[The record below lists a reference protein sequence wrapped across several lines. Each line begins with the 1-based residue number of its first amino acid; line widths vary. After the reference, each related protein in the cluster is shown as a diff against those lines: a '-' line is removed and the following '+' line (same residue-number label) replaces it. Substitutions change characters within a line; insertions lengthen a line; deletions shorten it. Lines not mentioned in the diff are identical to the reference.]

1 MTRSSLSR
9 NHRERRRAGVQPRRV
24 MIRHL
29 AQPATRLFARPAT
42 HATARLAAVLFLLAG
57 LGTAVAV
64 FASSGDETRTG
75 AIAGTVRDT
84 AGGPLAGA
92 SVLVATTPLAAL
104 SGVDGSFRIDGL
116 SAGSYT
122 IEVRLA
128 GYRPGRVTDLRVK
141 PGATVQTEVRLEPED
156 AGAISPA
163 TDQSAEPRAFTESA
177 KARAETE
184 TKRGI
189 GATLDALRSLA
200 APYASPP
207 RPSSAAEKGSGH
219 MELHEG
225 FMPPSPALDWA
236 PRLAP
241 PPPVVPATGGSR
253 PPNDEAFDSMFFRH
267 YGVNPFV
274 PADED
279 SLSTFALDVDAAS
292 YTLTRR
298 YLDLGRLPDPAA
310 VRVEEFVNYLPQGYP
325 EFEDE
330 DFRIFLDGAPSP
342 FGPGYQLVRV
352 GLKARTVSE
361 RARPPLNLT
370 FVIDGSGSMAR
381 EDRLGLVQASLRM
394 LVDELRDGDRVGI
407 VMFQT
412 DARAILEPIILGS
425 HARAECR
432 DGDHHR
438 GWSPF
443 DRHDDDRCEHGWSPS
458 GRQQV
463 LEAIDRLVAGGSTN
477 AEGGLLLG
485 YDMAR
490 RSFRSA
496 ASNRVILCSD
506 GVANEGRTGAESI
519 LARVRDEADK
529 GIRLTAVGCG
539 MGNYNDVLLE
549 QLADRGD
556 GNYFYVDDL
565 SEARRVLVD
574 GLTGT
579 LLTVAEDAKVQVAFD
594 PARVL
599 RYRLLGFENRD
610 VADRDF
616 RNDRVDAGEVGP
628 GHEVTALYEVKLA
641 PAAREGRLAT
651 VRVRYARPREE
662 AGGRRDVREIA
673 AVLDSRQL
681 CRRFESA
688 SPLFRLDAAA
698 AEFAEILRG
707 SYWAKESR
715 PADVTPVARR
725 AAEDLRRA
733 SWGGVDP
740 RAADAAAELVS
751 MLEQAGRLQ
760 GQLSRNEEE

>member
-1 MTRSSLSR
+1 MTRSSLPHTHRRSR
-9 NHRERRRAGVQPRRV
+9 VATQLP
-24 MIRHL
+24 
-29 AQPATRLFARPAT
+29 AQLLTFLF
-42 HATARLAAVLFLLAG
+42 LLLAG
-57 LGTAVAV
+57 LGAAVVV
-64 FASSGDETRTG
+64 FASSGADTRNG

-92 SVLVATTPLAAL
+92 SVLVATTPLATL
-104 SGVDGSFRIDGL
+104 SGIDGSFRIDGL
-116 SAGSYT
+116 SAGSYALD
-122 IEVRLA
+122 VRLA
-128 GYRPGRVTDLRVK
+128 GYRPARLSDVRVK
-141 PGATVQTEVRLEPED
+141 PGDTVHAEVRLEREG
-156 AGAISPA
+156 AGVALPGTDPQAI
-163 TDQSAEPRAFTESA
+163 TGSA
-177 KARAETE
+177 KTRAETE
-184 TKRGI
+184 TKRDNG
-189 GATLDALRSLA
+189 GSLDILHSS
-200 APYASPP
+200 ASPDASSP
-207 RPSSAAEKGSGH
+207 SHSRPEEIGSGRQ
-219 MELHEG
+219 ELR
-225 FMPPSPALDWA
+225 MSIMKPPSASDRA
-236 PRLAP
+236 SGLAP
-241 PPPVVPATGGSR
+241 LSPIVPTTGGSR
-253 PPNDEAFDSMFFRH
+253 LPNDEAFDSMFFRH

-298 YLDLGRLPDPAA
+298 YLGLGRLPDPAA

-330 DFRIFLDGAPSP
+330 DFRIFLEGAPSP
-342 FGPGYQLVRV
+342 FGPGYQLLRV

-394 LVDELRDGDRVGI
+394 LVDKLRDGDRVGM
-407 VMFQT
+407 VLFQT
-412 DARAILEPIILGS
+412 DARVILDPVILGT
-425 HARAECR
+425 HPRVEC
-432 DGDHHR
+432 GNSDHHR
-438 GWSPF
+438 DWSPF
-443 DRHDDDRCEHGWSPS
+443 DKHHDDRCEHGWSPS
-458 GRQQV
+458 GRQLV
-463 LEAIDRLVAGGSTN
+463 LDAIDRLVAGGSTN
-477 AEGGLLLG
+477 AEGGLLFG

-490 RSFRSA
+490 RSFRST

-579 LLTVAEDAKVQVAFD
+579 LFTVAEDAKVQVAFD

-610 VADRDF
+610 IADRDF
-616 RNDRVDAGEVGP
+616 RNDRADAGEVGP

-641 PAAREGRLAT
+641 AGARDGRLAT
-651 VRVRYARPREE
+651 VQVRYARPREE
-662 AGGRRDVREIA
+662 EGGRREAREIA
-673 AVLDSRQL
+673 AVFDSRQL

-707 SYWAKESR
+707 SYWAQESR

-725 AAEDLRRA
+725 AAEDLRHA
-733 SWGGVDP
+733 SWGGVGP

-751 MLEQAGRLQ
+751 MLEQAGTLEW
-760 GQLSRNEEE
+760 QLSRNEEK